1 MLRLKKDY
9 FKMKVTLQCMLN
21 KVMTENLPEKKTTVF
36 QDEDSLML
44 NKVVS
49 ET

>member
-1 MLRLKKDY
+1 
-9 FKMKVTLQCMLN
+9 
-21 KVMTENLPEKKTTVF
+21 MTENLPEKKTTVF

-49 ET
+49 ETWLEKFELQSLNVVTKKSCDWK